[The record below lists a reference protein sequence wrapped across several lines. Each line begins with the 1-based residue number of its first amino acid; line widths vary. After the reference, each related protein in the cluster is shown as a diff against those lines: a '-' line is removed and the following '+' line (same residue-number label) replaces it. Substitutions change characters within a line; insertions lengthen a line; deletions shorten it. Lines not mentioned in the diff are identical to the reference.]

1 MVETAVV
8 SFMDLRKKY
17 HTLKIYF
24 GLTSFITVFKCFK
37 YLRLHRDLNL
47 LWRMLEIGT
56 VTDSLSTPHRKQKA
70 SVFGRM
76 AAEAQGKA
84 VQSLSRKTQR
94 ILLSGS
100 ITLNF
105 RSNVMIGLVKQESA
119 ALGLLG
125 SVEFDRFVLTL

>member
-1 MVETAVV
+1 
-8 SFMDLRKKY
+8 
-17 HTLKIYF
+17 
-24 GLTSFITVFKCFK
+24 
-37 YLRLHRDLNL
+37 
-47 LWRMLEIGT
+47 
-56 VTDSLSTPHRKQKA
+56 
-70 SVFGRM
+70 M